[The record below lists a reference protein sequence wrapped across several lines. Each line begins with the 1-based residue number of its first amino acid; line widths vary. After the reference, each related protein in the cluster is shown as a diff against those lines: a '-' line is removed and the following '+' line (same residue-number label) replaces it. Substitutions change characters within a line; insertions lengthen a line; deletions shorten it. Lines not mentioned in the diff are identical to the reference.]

1 MSEGRE
7 PLAAADVALAD
18 PRVLE
23 ALVCPVSKGPLHL
36 SPARRELVSRAARLA
51 FPIEQGVPILAREAA
66 RELEPDDPLLRR

>member
-1 MSEGRE
+1 MVE
-7 PLAAADVALAD
+7 

-23 ALVCPVSKGPLHL
+23 ALVCPVSKGQLTYDAP
-36 SPARRELVSRAARLA
+36 RRELVSRAARLA